1 MTFFCCNYLVERLS
15 HKWCCLIWGTIFK
28 KDSQLF
34 STHSSTNST
43 LGSLFNGKPVIC
55 GGSNPNGKV
64 SSICSIFEDKSW
76 RKFAQM
82 SESRQYHT
90 SIQIDE
96 NRLWVIGKNVSMT
109 QLLTQILSS
118 LPLGPKQATSPLKS
132 F

>member
-1 MTFFCCNYLVERLS
+1 MLS
-15 HKWCCLIWGTIFK
+15 NMGEICKIFK

-34 STHSSTNST
+34 ATHSFTNST
-43 LGSLFNGKPVIC
+43 SGSLFNNKPVIC

-64 SSICSIFEDKSW
+64 SLVCSIFEDKSW

-96 NRLWVIGKNVSMT
+96 NRLWVIGKNLHCKKNLEIFETKFNSRF
-109 QLLTQILSS
+109 I
-118 LPLGPKQATSPLKS
+118 
-132 F
+132 